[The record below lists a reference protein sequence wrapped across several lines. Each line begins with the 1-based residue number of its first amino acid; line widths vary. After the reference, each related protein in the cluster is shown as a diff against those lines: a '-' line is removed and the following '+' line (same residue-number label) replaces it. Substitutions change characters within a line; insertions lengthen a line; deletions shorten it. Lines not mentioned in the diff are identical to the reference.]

1 MPPSLTCS
9 SDDDF
14 ERLPP
19 NATAAPARCPLGAS
33 SQAAAQATASLQPAA
48 KPKGGGNSGCRQPP
62 ETVGRVHELCR
73 EGRSLSGIRNKLNEE
88 GFKNSRGQ
96 VWPINNDHAVV
107 IRIIAKKGFTVP
119 PLDTDGEEEDKGEGD
134 EAAAVMAAGDDDE
147 AAAEGEGGAE
157 PPKDGPRSR
166 RGTGSDAPPPT
177 YNERQLSKLSKP
189 SQAAASAKAAK
200 PGDGTNRR
208 GRQPSSQLRAPP
220 ASQPVAKRPRGAA
233 ALAEESNLV
242 AFKLKLQ
249 NGEKCMLDRTLS
261 FAALCDEARKAL
273 YPGLPPA
280 EQPLVRRFT
289 FRDHEGDMIA
299 IMNDMQLKNAVSS
312 TPSDTLPNL
321 NARALICTTCAQSAH
336 TSRRHCNPTV
346 TNCVTSAAHRS
357 CPSSWTSRR
366 AICSSR
372 PTPQAGPCRLPRPPC
387 RNSTT
392 RRSPLLTERTSHRAD
407 EHICKTSSSMH
418 DASML
423 QVQRATRAPRAD
435 RTVASEAAASRSTYN
450 ICQVGTRHGPNEF
463 SGVVVVVPP
472 TTPVC
477 D

>member
-134 EAAAVMAAGDDDE
+134 EAAAVTAGGDDGE

-177 YNERQLSKLSKP
+177 YNERQLSKP

-321 NARALICTTCAQSAH
+321 NARVCTTCAQSAH

-346 TNCVTSAAHRS
+346 TNFCCTQILSFKLDEQARYLQLKADTTS
-357 CPSSWTSRR
+357 
-366 AICSSR
+366 
-372 PTPQAGPCRLPRPPC
+372 GPMP
-387 RNSTT
+387 
-392 RRSPLLTERTSHRAD
+392 
-407 EHICKTSSSMH
+407 
-418 DASML
+418 
-423 QVQRATRAPRAD
+423 
-435 RTVASEAAASRSTYN
+435 AASASV
-450 ICQVGTRHGPNEF
+450 QELDDEEEPAA
-463 SGVVVVVPP
+463 
-472 TTPVC
+472 

>member
-134 EAAAVMAAGDDDE
+134 EAAAVTAAGDDGE

-177 YNERQLSKLSKP
+177 YNERQLSKP

-321 NARALICTTCAQSAH
+321 NARARVCTTCAQSAH

-346 TNCVTSAAHRS
+346 TLGDDFCCSQILSFKLDEQARYLELKAADTTS
-357 CPSSWTSRR
+357 
-366 AICSSR
+366 
-372 PTPQAGPCRLPRPPC
+372 GPMP
-387 RNSTT
+387 
-392 RRSPLLTERTSHRAD
+392 
-407 EHICKTSSSMH
+407 
-418 DASML
+418 
-423 QVQRATRAPRAD
+423 
-435 RTVASEAAASRSTYN
+435 AASASV
-450 ICQVGTRHGPNEF
+450 QELDDEEEPAA
-463 SGVVVVVPP
+463 
-472 TTPVC
+472 